1 MVGRPTQLGSIGG
14 KTADIK
20 YAKQNTIFFVYQATP
35 IFLINGITLQP
46 APPPAYRATSCQ
58 HGRNLTHPLCDAFV
72 SRSVSW

>member
-20 YAKQNTIFFVYQATP
+20 YAKQNTVVYQATP

-46 APPPAYRATSCQ
+46 APPPAYRATCNIMPTWPQPYASS
-58 HGRNLTHPLCDAFV
+58 L
-72 SRSVSW
+72 